1 MESIKRTPVKIFS
14 SLVFLGEFR
23 QRLLPRDNI
32 LATVQEGN
40 RGKTAGQRRVVIN
53 HARLSDKV
61 AVQQQVLCPLRGC
74 ESEERERGSR
84 ERVAWLINPTDINGR
99 ESRTTLVRQAMAG
112 ADYKEFEY
120 LLWLERIVT

>member
-1 MESIKRTPVKIFS
+1 MPPSGINQADPRSFS
-14 SLVFLGEFR
+14 RSFSLVFLGEFR

-40 RGKTAGQRRVVIN
+40 RGKTEGQRRVVIN

-74 ESEERERGSR
+74 ESEERERESR
-84 ERVAWLINPTDINGR
+84 GRVARLINPTDINWR
-99 ESRTTLVRQAMAG
+99 ESPDDIGQAG
-112 ADYKEFEY
+112 DGRRG
-120 LLWLERIVT
+120 LQGI

>member
-1 MESIKRTPVKIFS
+1 MPPSGINQADPVKIFP

-40 RGKTAGQRRVVIN
+40 RGKTEGQRRVVIN

-74 ESEERERGSR
+74 ESKERERGSR
-84 ERVAWLINPTDINGR
+84 GRVAWLINPTDINWR
-99 ESRTTLVRQAMAG
+99 ESPDDIGQAG
-112 ADYKEFEY
+112 DGRRG
-120 LLWLERIVT
+120 LQGI